1 MDVVAGEEGGDGYAD
16 TCESGADY
24 DDLHKL
30 AVIVIYFFFLDILTS
45 SRLDSCRDC
54 FCAMG
59 MLIVAYDLWCK
70 IVKVRCCAIYDYR
83 L

>member
-30 AVIVIYFFFLDILTS
+30 AVIVIFFFGYTHVQPVGLVPGLF
-45 SRLDSCRDC
+45 LRDGDAHC
-54 FCAMG
+54 S
-59 MLIVAYDLWCK
+59 V
-70 IVKVRCCAIYDYR
+70 
-83 L
+83 